1 MTWLR
6 WSGQGV
12 GRSGALWVLSDGAGS
27 GGRGG
32 GKGKDVTDVCLGCF
46 RDFSKAP
53 ITWQCLGVDIPRN

>member
-1 MTWLR
+1 MLVDR
-6 WSGQGV
+6 VPFGFCQMV
-12 GRSGALWVLSDGAGS
+12 QGS

-53 ITWQCLGVDIPRN
+53 ITWQCLGVDIPQN